1 MLFIIW
7 IEILLKDQLS
17 RVINSGTTTLY
28 FNLDRSMHQGDLI
41 SAYLFIL
48 TLLLLFLL
56 IKKLPEIKFLE
67 IFVHCFLYTAYGDGR
82 FFLKDSQSIA
92 YIVGLFNTFFVLS
105 RIQTKSNK
113 MEIARIRALKR
124 EQLAVCCMK

>member
-1 MLFIIW
+1 
-7 IEILLKDQLS
+7 
-17 RVINSGTTTLY
+17 
-28 FNLDRSMHQGDLI
+28 MHQGDLI

-67 IFVHCFLYTAYGDGR
+67 IFVHCFLNTAYGDGR
-82 FFLKDSQSIA
+82 FFLKDLQSIA

-105 RIQTKSNK
+105 RIETKSNK

-124 EQLAVCCMK
+124 EELAVCCMK